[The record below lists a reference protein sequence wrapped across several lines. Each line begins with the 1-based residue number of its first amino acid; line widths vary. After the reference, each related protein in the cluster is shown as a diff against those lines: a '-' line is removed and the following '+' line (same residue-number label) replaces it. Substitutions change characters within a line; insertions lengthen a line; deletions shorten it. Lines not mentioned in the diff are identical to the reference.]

1 MRSVVD
7 DRRACRRSAPTD
19 ATAPLAWGRDMAAF
33 ALSGRGPQALAPM
46 QSMSSS
52 LRTIAVCW
60 S

>member
-33 ALSGRGPQALAPM
+33 ALSGRGPQALALMLPM
-46 QSMSSS
+46 FST
-52 LRTIAVCW
+52 LRTIVTCW